1 MVLGPH
7 SEGKLVLCLF
17 EIIDCGYPL
26 LSRCGAWKDGQ
37 YRQMLADIA
46 LSSHKGSKP
55 FCVEYVAPA
64 SECMGRLYARQSC
77 AQRLPRTLRTILYG
91 ASHWEVDISGATMS
105 SFALALNHVLSLLSR
120 NSEDSSMTCGT
131 PIHSRKR
138 EKK

>member
-1 MVLGPH
+1 MVIPFSLDVEHG
-7 SEGKLVLCLF
+7 
-17 EIIDCGYPL
+17 I
-26 LSRCGAWKDGQ
+26 KDGQ

-55 FCVEYVAPA
+55 FCVEYVAAA
-64 SECMGRLYARQSC
+64 SDGMGRLYARQSC

-120 NSEDSSMTCGT
+120 NSEDSSMTCGRT
-131 PIHSRKR
+131 PIHWRKR